1 MQGLCYG
8 DGPAV
13 GLDDGSSLVSTSVA
27 YLPVKVF
34 AKEGKVGFDAAQ
46 PIALPFVVQPF
57 CVVVVVGAKLA
68 VVDKWCVFGFVG
80 LQGNS
85 AMTSVFPNV
94 CRRGID
100 KGKHTALDS
109 SCPCV
114 K

>member
-1 MQGLCYG
+1 MSLNARQ
-8 DGPAV
+8 AV
-13 GLDDGSSLVSTSVA
+13 ALSLVM
-27 YLPVKVF
+27 
-34 AKEGKVGFDAAQ
+34 
-46 PIALPFVVQPF
+46 QPF
-57 CVVVVVGAKLA
+57 CVVVVVGAKLV
-68 VVDKWCVFGFVG
+68 VVDKWCVLGFVC